1 MSTNSRLK
9 KEGIEIV
16 EQLDT
21 LKVNTIA
28 ISIASKLCLAFP
40 EHNLNKS
47 ELFTSL
53 SRINMY
59 IAKMPE
65 DSAGAKYFY
74 KNNSIYFNK
83 EYDLDEMAKLA
94 MHECIHYIQEFRDA
108 NNNLVKMGLYNCTFN
123 SGLGINE
130 AAVQLMASEANM
142 CPSTSETYYNV
153 SLNTISP
160 NYYPLECALVN
171 QMAYF
176 TGTYPLFHSTLNSND
191 VFKNTFILKSNKR
204 AYNTIVKNIDLL
216 LAYENDLNYFASELQ
231 YANKVSEIKL
241 LNKLIA
247 SKKDSITSIFFKTQ
261 NLIIESCF
269 ISEFN
274 NIRNLEDVKEYKNK
288 LYNFKNIMGSNEN
301 YTFYNEFYR
310 KIMESLEKKKE
321 QIEQFGEINLF
332 ETSENSLVLVDNT
345 KHALSFVSTFFVKIK
360 KLFGFNKSRDTIYIN
375 KMGKK
380 GSDPF
385 FPNTLFFHINST
397 VLLFLNRSRN
407 LFFLFHLLIML
418 LDEMLVNILFRL
430 FQTIF
435 LCLML
440 FHILCLIYFLVPH
453 FLIV

>member
-94 MHECIHYIQEFRDA
+94 MHECLHYIQEFRDA

-360 KLFGFNKSRDTIYIN
+360 KLFGFNKSRDTIN
-375 KMGKK
+375 
-380 GSDPF
+380 
-385 FPNTLFFHINST
+385 
-397 VLLFLNRSRN
+397 N
-407 LFFLFHLLIML
+407 L
-418 LDEMLVNILFRL
+418 
-430 FQTIF
+430 
-435 LCLML
+435 
-440 FHILCLIYFLVPH
+440 Y
-453 FLIV
+453 

>member
-59 IAKMPE
+59 IAKMPD

-345 KHALSFVSTFFVKIK
+345 KHALSFVSTFFVKVK
-360 KLFGFNKSRDTIYIN
+360 KLFGFNKSRDTIN
-375 KMGKK
+375 
-380 GSDPF
+380 
-385 FPNTLFFHINST
+385 
-397 VLLFLNRSRN
+397 N
-407 LFFLFHLLIML
+407 L
-418 LDEMLVNILFRL
+418 
-430 FQTIF
+430 
-435 LCLML
+435 
-440 FHILCLIYFLVPH
+440 Y
-453 FLIV
+453 

>member
-65 DSAGAKYFY
+65 DSTGAKYFY

-345 KHALSFVSTFFVKIK
+345 KRALSFVSTFFVKVK
-360 KLFGFNKSRDTIYIN
+360 KLFGFNKSRDTIN
-375 KMGKK
+375 
-380 GSDPF
+380 
-385 FPNTLFFHINST
+385 
-397 VLLFLNRSRN
+397 N
-407 LFFLFHLLIML
+407 L
-418 LDEMLVNILFRL
+418 
-430 FQTIF
+430 
-435 LCLML
+435 
-440 FHILCLIYFLVPH
+440 Y
-453 FLIV
+453 

>member
-269 ISEFN
+269 VSEFN

-345 KHALSFVSTFFVKIK
+345 KRALSFVSTFFVKVK
-360 KLFGFNKSRDTIYIN
+360 KLFRFNKSRDTIN
-375 KMGKK
+375 
-380 GSDPF
+380 
-385 FPNTLFFHINST
+385 
-397 VLLFLNRSRN
+397 N
-407 LFFLFHLLIML
+407 L
-418 LDEMLVNILFRL
+418 
-430 FQTIF
+430 
-435 LCLML
+435 
-440 FHILCLIYFLVPH
+440 Y
-453 FLIV
+453 

>member
-130 AAVQLMASEANM
+130 ATVQLMASEANM

-345 KHALSFVSTFFVKIK
+345 KRALSFVSTFFVKVK
-360 KLFGFNKSRDTIYIN
+360 KLFGFNKSRDTIN
-375 KMGKK
+375 
-380 GSDPF
+380 
-385 FPNTLFFHINST
+385 
-397 VLLFLNRSRN
+397 N
-407 LFFLFHLLIML
+407 L
-418 LDEMLVNILFRL
+418 
-430 FQTIF
+430 
-435 LCLML
+435 
-440 FHILCLIYFLVPH
+440 Y
-453 FLIV
+453 

>member
-345 KHALSFVSTFFVKIK
+345 KRALSFVSTFFVKVK
-360 KLFGFNKSRDTIYIN
+360 KLFGFNKSRDTIN
-375 KMGKK
+375 
-380 GSDPF
+380 
-385 FPNTLFFHINST
+385 
-397 VLLFLNRSRN
+397 N
-407 LFFLFHLLIML
+407 L
-418 LDEMLVNILFRL
+418 
-430 FQTIF
+430 
-435 LCLML
+435 
-440 FHILCLIYFLVPH
+440 Y
-453 FLIV
+453 

>member
-310 KIMESLEKKKE
+310 KIMENLEKKKE

-360 KLFGFNKSRDTIYIN
+360 KLFGFNKSRDTIN
-375 KMGKK
+375 
-380 GSDPF
+380 
-385 FPNTLFFHINST
+385 
-397 VLLFLNRSRN
+397 N
-407 LFFLFHLLIML
+407 L
-418 LDEMLVNILFRL
+418 
-430 FQTIF
+430 
-435 LCLML
+435 
-440 FHILCLIYFLVPH
+440 Y
-453 FLIV
+453 

>member
-332 ETSENSLVLVDNT
+332 ETPENSLVLVDNT
-345 KHALSFVSTFFVKIK
+345 KRALSFVSTFFVKIK
-360 KLFGFNKSRDTIYIN
+360 KLFGFNKSRDTIN
-375 KMGKK
+375 
-380 GSDPF
+380 
-385 FPNTLFFHINST
+385 
-397 VLLFLNRSRN
+397 N
-407 LFFLFHLLIML
+407 L
-418 LDEMLVNILFRL
+418 
-430 FQTIF
+430 
-435 LCLML
+435 
-440 FHILCLIYFLVPH
+440 Y
-453 FLIV
+453 

>member
-142 CPSTSETYYNV
+142 CPSSSETYYNV

-345 KHALSFVSTFFVKIK
+345 KRALSFVSTFFVKVK
-360 KLFGFNKSRDTIYIN
+360 KLFGFNKSRDTIN
-375 KMGKK
+375 
-380 GSDPF
+380 
-385 FPNTLFFHINST
+385 
-397 VLLFLNRSRN
+397 N
-407 LFFLFHLLIML
+407 L
-418 LDEMLVNILFRL
+418 
-430 FQTIF
+430 
-435 LCLML
+435 
-440 FHILCLIYFLVPH
+440 Y
-453 FLIV
+453 

>member
-345 KHALSFVSTFFVKIK
+345 KRALSFVSTFFVKVK
-360 KLFGFNKSRDTIYIN
+360 KLFGFNKSRDTIN
-375 KMGKK
+375 
-380 GSDPF
+380 
-385 FPNTLFFHINST
+385 
-397 VLLFLNRSRN
+397 N
-407 LFFLFHLLIML
+407 L
-418 LDEMLVNILFRL
+418 
-430 FQTIF
+430 
-435 LCLML
+435 
-440 FHILCLIYFLVPH
+440 YK
-453 FLIV
+453 

>member
-28 ISIASKLCLAFP
+28 ISIASKLWLAFP

-345 KHALSFVSTFFVKIK
+345 KRALSFVSTFFVKVK
-360 KLFGFNKSRDTIYIN
+360 KLFGFNKSRDTIN
-375 KMGKK
+375 
-380 GSDPF
+380 
-385 FPNTLFFHINST
+385 
-397 VLLFLNRSRN
+397 N
-407 LFFLFHLLIML
+407 L
-418 LDEMLVNILFRL
+418 
-430 FQTIF
+430 
-435 LCLML
+435 
-440 FHILCLIYFLVPH
+440 Y
-453 FLIV
+453 

>member
-130 AAVQLMASEANM
+130 ASVQLMASEANM

-345 KHALSFVSTFFVKIK
+345 KRALSFVSTFFVKVK
-360 KLFGFNKSRDTIYIN
+360 KLFGFNKSRDTIN
-375 KMGKK
+375 
-380 GSDPF
+380 
-385 FPNTLFFHINST
+385 
-397 VLLFLNRSRN
+397 N
-407 LFFLFHLLIML
+407 L
-418 LDEMLVNILFRL
+418 
-430 FQTIF
+430 
-435 LCLML
+435 
-440 FHILCLIYFLVPH
+440 Y
-453 FLIV
+453 

>member
-123 SGLGINE
+123 SGIGINE

-247 SKKDSITSIFFKTQ
+247 SKKDTITSIFFKTQ

-345 KHALSFVSTFFVKIK
+345 KRALSFVSTFFVKIK
-360 KLFGFNKSRDTIYIN
+360 KLFGFNKSRDTIN
-375 KMGKK
+375 
-380 GSDPF
+380 
-385 FPNTLFFHINST
+385 
-397 VLLFLNRSRN
+397 N
-407 LFFLFHLLIML
+407 L
-418 LDEMLVNILFRL
+418 
-430 FQTIF
+430 
-435 LCLML
+435 
-440 FHILCLIYFLVPH
+440 Y
-453 FLIV
+453 

>member
-288 LYNFKNIMGSNEN
+288 LYNFKSIMGSNEN

-360 KLFGFNKSRDTIYIN
+360 KLFGFNKSRDTIN
-375 KMGKK
+375 
-380 GSDPF
+380 
-385 FPNTLFFHINST
+385 
-397 VLLFLNRSRN
+397 N
-407 LFFLFHLLIML
+407 L
-418 LDEMLVNILFRL
+418 
-430 FQTIF
+430 
-435 LCLML
+435 
-440 FHILCLIYFLVPH
+440 Y
-453 FLIV
+453 

>member
-345 KHALSFVSTFFVKIK
+345 KHALSFVSNFFVKIK
-360 KLFGFNKSRDTIYIN
+360 KLFGFNKSRDTIN
-375 KMGKK
+375 
-380 GSDPF
+380 
-385 FPNTLFFHINST
+385 
-397 VLLFLNRSRN
+397 N
-407 LFFLFHLLIML
+407 L
-418 LDEMLVNILFRL
+418 
-430 FQTIF
+430 
-435 LCLML
+435 
-440 FHILCLIYFLVPH
+440 Y
-453 FLIV
+453 

>member
-176 TGTYPLFHSTLNSND
+176 TGTYPLFHSTLNSNN

-360 KLFGFNKSRDTIYIN
+360 KLFGFNKSRDTIN
-375 KMGKK
+375 
-380 GSDPF
+380 
-385 FPNTLFFHINST
+385 
-397 VLLFLNRSRN
+397 N
-407 LFFLFHLLIML
+407 L
-418 LDEMLVNILFRL
+418 
-430 FQTIF
+430 
-435 LCLML
+435 
-440 FHILCLIYFLVPH
+440 Y
-453 FLIV
+453 

>member
-9 KEGIEIV
+9 KEGIEIA

-332 ETSENSLVLVDNT
+332 ETPENSLVLVDNT
-345 KHALSFVSTFFVKIK
+345 KRALSFVSTFFVKVK
-360 KLFGFNKSRDTIYIN
+360 KLFGFNKSRDTIN
-375 KMGKK
+375 
-380 GSDPF
+380 
-385 FPNTLFFHINST
+385 
-397 VLLFLNRSRN
+397 N
-407 LFFLFHLLIML
+407 L
-418 LDEMLVNILFRL
+418 
-430 FQTIF
+430 
-435 LCLML
+435 
-440 FHILCLIYFLVPH
+440 YK
-453 FLIV
+453 

>member
-130 AAVQLMASEANM
+130 AAVQLMALEANM

-360 KLFGFNKSRDTIYIN
+360 KLFGFNKSRDTIN
-375 KMGKK
+375 
-380 GSDPF
+380 
-385 FPNTLFFHINST
+385 
-397 VLLFLNRSRN
+397 N
-407 LFFLFHLLIML
+407 L
-418 LDEMLVNILFRL
+418 
-430 FQTIF
+430 
-435 LCLML
+435 
-440 FHILCLIYFLVPH
+440 Y
-453 FLIV
+453 

>member
-9 KEGIEIV
+9 KECIEIV

-345 KHALSFVSTFFVKIK
+345 KRALSFVSTFFVKIK
-360 KLFGFNKSRDTIYIN
+360 KLFGFNKSKDTIN
-375 KMGKK
+375 
-380 GSDPF
+380 
-385 FPNTLFFHINST
+385 
-397 VLLFLNRSRN
+397 N
-407 LFFLFHLLIML
+407 L
-418 LDEMLVNILFRL
+418 
-430 FQTIF
+430 
-435 LCLML
+435 
-440 FHILCLIYFLVPH
+440 Y
-453 FLIV
+453 

>member
-321 QIEQFGEINLF
+321 QIEQLGEINLF

-360 KLFGFNKSRDTIYIN
+360 KLFGFNKSRDTIN
-375 KMGKK
+375 
-380 GSDPF
+380 
-385 FPNTLFFHINST
+385 
-397 VLLFLNRSRN
+397 N
-407 LFFLFHLLIML
+407 L
-418 LDEMLVNILFRL
+418 
-430 FQTIF
+430 
-435 LCLML
+435 
-440 FHILCLIYFLVPH
+440 Y
-453 FLIV
+453 